1 VICGVLYCA
10 IASDLDTPSR
20 SFKLFFSENKYSLL
34 LWSLV
39 KSSSNEGIDNAD
51 DLERALKVISGTIY
65 IRFHCISNTRHTYNV
80 RTPLERSDIICEQII

>member
-1 VICGVLYCA
+1 MICGVLYCA

-65 IRFHCISNTRHTYNV
+65 IYGFIAY
-80 RTPLERSDIICEQII
+80 QIHATHIMYELH